1 MADHLAELDKSPAA
15 TPNAEVTRPVYE
27 DAYREDIMICY
38 KIQRSHCD
46 LHF

>member
-27 DAYREDIMICY
+27 DAYRYAMMIC
-38 KIQRSHCD
+38 
-46 LHF
+46 

>member
-27 DAYREDIMICY
+27 DAYREVIIISLTFLIHRLLTMC
-38 KIQRSHCD
+38 
-46 LHF
+46 

>member
-27 DAYREDIMICY
+27 DAYREAVIMICY
-38 KIQRSHCD
+38 ISRIT
-46 LHF
+46 

>member
-27 DAYREDIMICY
+27 ETYRDDMMICY
-38 KIQRSHCD
+38 KPLYI
-46 LHF
+46 